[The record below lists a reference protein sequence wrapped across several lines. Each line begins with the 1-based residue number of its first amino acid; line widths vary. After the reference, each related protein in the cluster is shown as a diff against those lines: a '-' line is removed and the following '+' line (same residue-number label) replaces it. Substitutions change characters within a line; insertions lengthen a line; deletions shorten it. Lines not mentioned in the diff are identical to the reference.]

1 MIGLHRGP
9 FRMKSAPLFLAGLCL
24 GSAFNVQAVVWT
36 DTVVQGSVCVGSDC
50 SSSEVFAAPGVTK
63 LKENNTRLRFYD
75 NTAGTFPVRQEFSTG
90 YVEGEIG
97 DSWRIDANQS
107 VSGGVNH
114 FFLSQLGL
122 KGEVVLSD
130 GTAPEYDCASL
141 TYPRPVVGT
150 IPEGQPT
157 QNPDAGCEPFME
169 FVSIAGMALDGS
181 LTGGV
186 ALGAETEVAA
196 GQVTIGNAELRRRLA
211 RVAAAVQETDALI
224 KAQLDAGLL
233 AERSQAVDE
242 IEALLDLAE
251 AEISELET
259 RVAPPPL
266 FGSGNGG
273 IGSASWLLV
282 LLALV
287 GLRLRRLRDQN

>member
-9 FRMKSAPLFLAGLCL
+9 FRMKSAPLLLAGLCL

-141 TYPRPVVGT
+141 TYPWPVVGT

-157 QNPDAGCEPFME
+157 QNPGVADCPPFTE
-169 FVSIAGMALDGS
+169 FVSIVGMTLDGS
-181 LTGGV
+181 LTGV
-186 ALGAETEVAA
+186 
-196 GQVTIGNAELRRRLA
+196 LA
-211 RVAAAVQETDALI
+211 W
-224 KAQLDAGLL
+224 AQARKSLPA
-233 AERSQAVDE
+233 R
-242 IEALLDLAE
+242 
-251 AEISELET
+251 
-259 RVAPPPL
+259 
-266 FGSGNGG
+266 
-273 IGSASWLLV
+273 
-282 LLALV
+282 
-287 GLRLRRLRDQN
+287 